1 MISNI
6 AVFAESHRLLWY
18 YLLGI
23 NLITFIAFARDKAK
37 AVHHQWRTRE
47 SLLMGLSFI
56 GGTIG
61 GLIAMHT
68 LRHKTKTPKFCIG
81 LPVMLAVQ
89 IILLAYC
96 VMND

>member
-1 MISNI
+1 MISDI
-6 AVFAESHRLLWY
+6 AAFAKTHMVLLY

-47 SLLMGLSFI
+47 SVLMGLSFI

-61 GLIAMHT
+61 GLIAMYT

-96 VMND
+96 VMNY

>member
-6 AVFAESHRLLWY
+6 TVFAESHMLLWY

-23 NLITFIAFARDKAK
+23 NLVTYIAFARDKAK
-37 AVHHQWRTRE
+37 AVHHRWRTRE
-47 SLLMGLSFI
+47 SVLLGLSFA

-61 GLIAMHT
+61 GLIAMHI

-81 LPVMLAVQ
+81 LPVILAAQ

-96 VMND
+96 VMNY